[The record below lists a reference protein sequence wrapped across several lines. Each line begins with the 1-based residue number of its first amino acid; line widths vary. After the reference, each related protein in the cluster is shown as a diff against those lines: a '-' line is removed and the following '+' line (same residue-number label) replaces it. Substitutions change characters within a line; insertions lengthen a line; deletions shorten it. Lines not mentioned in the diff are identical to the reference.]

1 MHMFVQ
7 REGRKAET
15 VIYSA
20 RKCFEEPREVLL
32 LIRTTLPACSEHFC
46 SLISVELY
54 FHGALRLCTSR
65 QGGYMR
71 LDACTHRPVL

>member
-1 MHMFVQ
+1 MHVFVQ

-54 FHGALRLCTSR
+54 FHGALR